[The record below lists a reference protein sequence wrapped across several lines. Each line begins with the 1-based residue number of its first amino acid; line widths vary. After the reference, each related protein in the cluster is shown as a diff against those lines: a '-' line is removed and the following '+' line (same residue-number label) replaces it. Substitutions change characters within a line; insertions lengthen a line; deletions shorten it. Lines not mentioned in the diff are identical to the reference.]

1 MAPNEVCPECG
12 AMGHR
17 EVYLEASS
25 FRCPVCGYREPPKV
39 RPKTPTQ
46 RDVEVE
52 EAVLYSTGPRED
64 E

>member
-25 FRCPVCGYREPPKV
+25 FKCPYCGYREPPKV
-39 RPKTPTQ
+39 RRRATQ
-46 RDVEVE
+46 HDLEVE
-52 EAVLYSTGPRED
+52 EATLYSTGPRED

>member
-12 AMGHR
+12 AMARR

-25 FRCPVCGYREPPKV
+25 LRCEACGYREPPKV
-39 RPKTPTQ
+39 RPK
-46 RDVEVE
+46 RASLEE
-52 EAVLYSTGPRED
+52 EAVEVYLNAGIERGD